1 MTLDQTIRDLY
12 ASAELLQR
20 SYTAADLAG
29 HTEAARL
36 TREAAVCV
44 MHAIAALARKRAES
58 EAVS

>member
-20 SYTAADLAG
+20 SYTAMDLAG
-29 HTEAARL
+29 HTEAARQ

-44 MHAIAALARKRAES
+44 MHAIAALVRQRAEQGV
-58 EAVS
+58 VS